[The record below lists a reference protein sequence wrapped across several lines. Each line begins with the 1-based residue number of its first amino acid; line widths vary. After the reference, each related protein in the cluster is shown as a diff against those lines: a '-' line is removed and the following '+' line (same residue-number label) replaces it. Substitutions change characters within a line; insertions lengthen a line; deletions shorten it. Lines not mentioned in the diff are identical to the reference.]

1 MNCIHKSI
9 SFKFL
14 VVFLFL
20 VGSFA
25 PQVSAQ
31 LPKETETQKTQRLQ
45 WWTDA
50 RLGMFIHWGLYSL
63 PARHEWIRNFERIP
77 NEEYQKYFDIF
88 NLDLY
93 NPKEWAI

>member
-45 WWTDA
+45 W
-50 RLGMFIHWGLYSL
+50 
-63 PARHEWIRNFERIP
+63 
-77 NEEYQKYFDIF
+77 
-88 NLDLY
+88 
-93 NPKEWAI
+93 